1 MQQRQGAAPQMSPA
15 AQRALAAQR
24 LFHAQQQP
32 SPGQYGNAF
41 QTFLRSLFLFILTL
55 PILFIVGRQFG
66 LAALLVATFVVYKL
80 GCLQL
85 ITLGFRWLFVSDASA
100 YKDALR
106 RADTMVQPITSK
118 ESEFKENHLLS
129 FGYSAMQGWRRSMED
144 AHTAILEPYG
154 GFFAVFDGHSGSTVA
169 QFCGQNLHRFI
180 TKTAAFEVKS
190 FTKAMYDGFMNI
202 DKHLHKNQPRDRS
215 GCTAVSLL
223 IHGDDLVCAN
233 AGDSRC
239 VLCRDGE
246 AIPLS
251 NDHKPYTPTEQM
263 RIERAGGYVWN
274 RRVNGILALSRAIGD
289 FMFKTNPQ
297 IAWEDQAVT
306 ASPEVKTIK
315 LDRARDEF
323 VILACDG
330 IWDVLTNEQVIE
342 FVRPLLMKGVPP
354 VEVCDKLMHQCLS
367 PHPFGL
373 GCDNMSVVI
382 ITFKKQPF
390 PTPLSQ
396 HVSNSASVAT
406 VANSSSNS
414 SFRDGQTSAAASTS
428 DEKED

>member
-1 MQQRQGAAPQMSPA
+1 MAQRQGVAQGSPA
-15 AQRALAAQR
+15 AQRAQAAQR

-32 SPGQYGNAF
+32 SPSQYGNAF
-41 QTFLRSLFLFILTL
+41 QTFLRSLFLFILTIPL
-55 PILFIVGRQFG
+55 LFIVGRQFG

-85 ITLGFRWLFVSDASA
+85 IVLCFRWLFVSDAAA
-100 YKDALR
+100 YRDALR
-106 RADTMVQPITSK
+106 RADTMAQPITAK
-118 ESEFKENHLLS
+118 TSEFKESNLMS

-144 AHTAILEPYG
+144 SHCAQLEPTG
-154 GFFAVFDGHSGSTVA
+154 GFFAVFDGHSGSSVA

-180 TKTAAFEVKS
+180 TKTSAYEAKS
-190 FTKAMYDGFMNI
+190 FAKAMYDGFISI
-202 DKHLHKNQPRDRS
+202 DKHLHTNHPRDRS

-223 IHGDDLVCAN
+223 IHGDEIVCAN

-246 AIPLS
+246 AVPLS

-289 FMFKTNPQ
+289 FMFKMNPQ
-297 IAWEDQAVT
+297 VPWEEQAVT
-306 ASPEVKTIK
+306 ASPEVKTMK
-315 LDRARDEF
+315 LDRSRDEF
-323 VILACDG
+323 LVLACDG

-342 FVRPLLMKGVPP
+342 FVRPLITKGVPL
-354 VEVCDKLMHQCLS
+354 VDICDRLMHQCLS

-382 ITFKKQPF
+382 VLLKKQS
-390 PTPLSQ
+390 LAAGGCGGLAHSG
-396 HVSNSASVAT
+396 
-406 VANSSSNS
+406 NS
-414 SFRDGQTSAAASTS
+414 SFRSNHDSVPSGSASGDDS
-428 DEKED
+428 